1 MTIEAL
7 LQKQAADAG
16 KRKPSAARRLRE
28 VVIHSSSCCQGIG
41 GFLAK
46 RRGALRA
53 LLPAAAAMPLLAAG
67 GAPDLE
73 VVNRIRTE
81 AFDDSRVM
89 EYLFHLVDV
98 NGPRITNSPGFQA
111 AADWAA
117 AQLGEWGLVNVK
129 QEKWRPFGQGWSREY
144 FSAHLVAPAYE
155 QMIGAPLGWS
165 PSTDGKLR
173 GMPRIA
179 VLKREYT
186 LRRDEQAV
194 DAYIAKWKGKLGG
207 ALAMIAEPKKLAP
220 QASPA
225 LHRFSD
231 QELAEL
237 EQARPPMPP
246 PMPPI
251 DYLDPDLEIP
261 REPAARRNFFM
272 RAPAWYSEWRRQESR
287 RIQSKLNAFLTG
299 EGVKL
304 AIYPAAKGDG
314 GTVFPPR
321 AGNRFV
327 EDAPPPPSI
336 ALTPEHYNRIY
347 RLLDNGVEAHI
358 EVEVRTTFYREN
370 LDSINVVG
378 EIPGGSK
385 AGELVMLGA
394 HLDSTAAALGATDN
408 GAGCAVMMEAV
419 RLLKKLDLPLAR
431 TVRIALWGGEEQ
443 GLLGSKAYVKEHF
456 GDPETMQLTA
466 QHEKFSAYFN
476 IDNGTGKIR
485 GVYLQGND
493 RVRPI
498 FRQWLEPFR
507 DLGAKTLSIRKTGGT
522 DHLPFD
528 AVGLPGFQFIQDRVE
543 YETRTHHSNM
553 DNVDRIQAADLIEA
567 SVIVAAFVYHAANR
581 EELLPRKPLPDPQP
595 LTRPER

>member
-1 MTIEAL
+1 MMET
-7 LQKQAADAG
+7 LQPRPPATNAG
-16 KRKPSAARRLRE
+16 ERKPSAARRLRK
-28 VVIHSSSCCQGIG
+28 VVRHPPRCCQEARRR
-41 GFLAK
+41 LAK
-46 RRGALRA
+46 RLGALRA
-53 LLPAAAAMPLLAAG
+53 LPLIAAALPLLAAD
-67 GAPDLE
+67 GAPNLE

-81 AFDDSRVM
+81 AFENSRVM
-89 EYLFHLVDV
+89 EHLFHLVDV

-117 AQLGEWGLVNVK
+117 EQLGEWGLVNVK
-129 QEKWRPFGQGWSREY
+129 QEKWGPFGQGWSREY

-155 QMIGAPLGWS
+155 QLIGAPLGWS
-165 PSTDGKLR
+165 PSTNGKLR
-173 GMPRIA
+173 GSPVIA
-179 VLKREYT
+179 VLKRGRT

-194 DAYIAKWKGKLGG
+194 DAYIAKWKGKLNG
-207 ALAMIAEPKKLAP
+207 ALLMIAEPKRLTP

-231 QELAEL
+231 KELADL
-237 EQARPPMPP
+237 EQAQSPMPP

-261 REPAARRNFFM
+261 DEPQARRNFFM
-272 RAPAWYSEWRRQESR
+272 RAPAWYSQWRREESR

-304 AIYPAAKGDG
+304 AVYPAAKGDG

-347 RLLDNGVEAHI
+347 RLLDNGVEAEI
-358 EVEVRTTFYREN
+358 EVEVRATFYRGD

-378 EIPGGSK
+378 EIPGG
-385 AGELVMLGA
+385 ARADELVMLGA

-408 GAGCAVMMEAV
+408 AAGCAVMMEAAH
-419 RLLKKLDLPLAR
+419 LLKKLDLPLAR

-443 GLLGSKAYVKEHF
+443 GLLGSKAYVKKHF
-456 GDPETMQLTA
+456 GDPETMRLTA

-498 FRQWLEPFR
+498 FRQWLDPFR
-507 DLGAKTLSIRKTGGT
+507 DLGARTLSIRNTGGT
-522 DHLPFD
+522 DHLSFD

-553 DNVDRIQAADLIEA
+553 DNLDRIQPADLIEA
-567 SVIVAAFVYHAANR
+567 SAIVAAFVYHAANR
-581 EELLPRKPLPDPQP
+581 EERLPRKPLPNPQP

>member
-1 MTIEAL
+1 MNETTARL
-7 LQKQAADAG
+7 FARPAANAEN
-16 KRKPSAARRLRE
+16 RNRRAARRLPKF
-28 VVIHSSSCCQGIG
+28 VIHSPHCCQGAC

-46 RRGALRA
+46 PFGAACA
-53 LLPAAAAMPLLAAG
+53 LVLAAAALPLLAAG
-67 GAPDLE
+67 DAPDLE

-81 AFDDSRVM
+81 AFDDSQVM
-89 EYLFHLVDV
+89 EHIFHLVDV

-111 AADWAA
+111 AADWAVE
-117 AQLGEWGLVNVK
+117 QLGEWGLVNVK
-129 QEKWRPFGQGWSREY
+129 QEKWGPFGQGWSREY
-144 FSAHLVAPAYE
+144 FSAHLVAPGYE
-155 QMIGAPLGWS
+155 QLIGVPLGWS
-165 PSTDGKLR
+165 PSTEGKLS
-173 GMPRIA
+173 GTPKIA
-179 VLKREYT
+179 VLQRERT
-186 LRRDEQAV
+186 FRRDEQAV
-194 DAYIAKWKGKLGG
+194 DEYIAKWKGKLDG
-207 ALAMIAEPKKLAP
+207 ALLMIAEPKKLAP
-220 QASPA
+220 RATPA
-225 LHRFSD
+225 LHRFSGE
-231 QELAEL
+231 ELAAL
-237 EQARPPMPP
+237 ERARPPA
-246 PMPPI
+246 PPI
-251 DYLDPDLEIP
+251 DYLDSDLEVP
-261 REPAARRNFFM
+261 RDAEDRRNFFAK
-272 RAPAWYSEWRRQESR
+272 APAWYFEWRMKESR
-287 RIQSKLNAFLTG
+287 RIQSKLNAFLVD

-304 AIYPAAKGDG
+304 VIYPAAGGDG

-321 AGNRFV
+321 GGNRFV
-327 EDAPPPPSI
+327 EDALPPPSI

-347 RLLDNGVEAHI
+347 RLLDKGVEAQI
-358 EVEVRTTFYREN
+358 EVEVRATFYRGD

-385 AGELVMLGA
+385 ADELVMLGG

-443 GLLGSKAYVKEHF
+443 YLLGSRAYVKEHF

-466 QHEKFSAYFN
+466 RHEKFAGYFN
-476 IDNGTGKIR
+476 VDNGTGKIR

-507 DLGAKTLSIRKTGGT
+507 DLGAGTLSIRKTGGT
-522 DHLPFD
+522 DHLAFD

-553 DNVDRIQAADLIEA
+553 DNVDRIQPADLIEA
-567 SVIVAAFVYHAANR
+567 SAIVASFVYHAANR

-595 LTRPER
+595 LTKPER